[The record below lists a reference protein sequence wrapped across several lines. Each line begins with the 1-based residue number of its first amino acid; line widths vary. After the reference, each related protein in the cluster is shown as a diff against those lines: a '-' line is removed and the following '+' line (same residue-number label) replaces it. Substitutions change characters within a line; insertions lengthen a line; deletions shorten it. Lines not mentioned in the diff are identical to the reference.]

1 MKKVLSVLTALIL
14 CAALLFAGNRLIKH
28 FPNAAAEISAAI
40 SSHKDAPE
48 VEDELKQK
56 TCYYYK
62 SLSAE
67 QQKAYRLLYTAF
79 KAFDE
84 NCTLPVPEEEVKAV
98 WTAVLYDN
106 PEIFWIRNDYEFIDF
121 EKAVQLSPHYS
132 MTKDE
137 ADRISKELEA
147 SVEELAGNAQELTG
161 DYEKELYFHDYICE
175 NTVYDEATFGNIG
188 NTAYSA
194 LLNGRAICEGYARA
208 MQILLDRAGIHN
220 YLVVG
225 KGVSEGKSEPHIWNI
240 VWIDGAAYHLD
251 VTWDDLDNG
260 VAHIYFNLTDSDIS
274 KDHTEISPAD
284 NGCNSVSANYFH
296 KTGAYI
302 TEFSDFGVLANSCAE
317 LIKKDIY
324 LTEIRFAEDADFRK
338 ALDILKNG
346 DSFFLFLDRVSQKS
360 GGKIKTDEISY
371 IPNEENQCLI
381 IIFTPDKE

>member
-1 MKKVLSVLTALIL
+1 MKKVLSVVTALIL
-14 CAALLFAGNRLIKH
+14 CAALFFAGNRLTEF
-28 FPNAAAEISAAI
+28 FPNAVAEISVMI
-40 SSHKDAPE
+40 SSRKDAPE
-48 VEDELKQK
+48 VEEELKQK

-62 SLSAE
+62 RLSKE

-79 KAFDE
+79 KDFAE
-84 NCTLPVPEEEVKAV
+84 TCTLPVSEEDVKSV

-137 ADRISKELEA
+137 ADRISKELEV
-147 SVEELAGNAQELTG
+147 SVEKLVRNAQDLAD

-175 NTVYDEATFGNIG
+175 NTVYDETTFGNIG
-188 NTAYSA
+188 NTAYST
-194 LLNGRAICEGYARA
+194 LLNGKAICEGYARA

-225 KGVSEGKSEPHIWNI
+225 KGVSDGKSEPHIWNV

-251 VTWDDLDNG
+251 VTWDDLDDG
-260 VAHIYFNLTDSDIS
+260 IAHIYFNLTDSDIS
-274 KDHTEISPAD
+274 KDHTEISPSD
-284 NGCNSVSANYFH
+284 NGCNSVSANYFY

-302 TEFSDFGVLANSCAE
+302 TEFTDFGILANSYAE

-324 LTEIRFAEDADFRK
+324 FTEIRFAAAADFRK
-338 ALDILKNG
+338 ALDILENG
-346 DSFFLFLDRVSQKS
+346 NSFFLFLDKVFEKS
-360 GGKIKTDEISY
+360 GGKIKTDEVSY

-381 IIFTPDKE
+381 LIFTPDKD